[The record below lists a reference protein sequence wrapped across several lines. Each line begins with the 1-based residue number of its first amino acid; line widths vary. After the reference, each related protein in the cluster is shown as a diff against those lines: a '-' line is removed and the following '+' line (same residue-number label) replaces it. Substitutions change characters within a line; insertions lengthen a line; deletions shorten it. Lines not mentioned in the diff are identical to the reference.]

1 MLSST
6 LLICELSMPLEI
18 IKTILLNL
26 KQVLYSFKGGDRL
39 GKVVELLKDDGIK
52 CKKIST
58 INYRRH
64 V

>member
-52 CKKIST
+52 CKKFLQ
-58 INYRRH
+58 
-64 V
+64 